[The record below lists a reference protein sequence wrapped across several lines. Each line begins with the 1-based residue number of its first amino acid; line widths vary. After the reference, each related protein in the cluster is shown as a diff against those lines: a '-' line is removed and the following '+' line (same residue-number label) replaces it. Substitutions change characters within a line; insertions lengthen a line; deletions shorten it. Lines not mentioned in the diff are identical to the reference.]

1 MTFICVCLAHEQFA
15 FYKRICEPK
24 NTAGKLTA
32 VVYSVLLRS
41 PSTSSQSEA
50 EEPQRIEYSPNQGQG
65 AKTQDP
71 LPEEDI
77 RRDPEPEDPSQ
88 AQGQEAGKESDPV
101 PQRDVENDPE
111 PDPEAIGA
119 RRIGEC
125 RPRGAFDAAPIRI

>member
-1 MTFICVCLAHEQFA
+1 MCLCLAHEQFA
-15 FYKRICEPK
+15 FYKRICEHQ

-41 PSTSSQSEA
+41 PSPSSQSEA

-71 LPEEDI
+71 LPEQDI

-101 PQRDVENDPE
+101 TQRDVENDPE
-111 PDPEAIGA
+111 PDPEALGA
-119 RRIGEC
+119 EN
-125 RPRGAFDAAPIRI
+125 RGV